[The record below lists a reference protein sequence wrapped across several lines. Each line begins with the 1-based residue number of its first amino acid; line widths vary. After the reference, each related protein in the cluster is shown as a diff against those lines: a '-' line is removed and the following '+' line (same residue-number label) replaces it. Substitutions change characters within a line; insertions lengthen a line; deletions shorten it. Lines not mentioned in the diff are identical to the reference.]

1 MNQQEEAKG
10 LALEALTTAPPPD
23 LLMEPIDYLFADHFR
38 QRMLCTVLDDIAE
51 AESVD
56 LDLLEAVVRFLG
68 NDLAPHVLDE
78 EEDLFPLLRMRAKPE
93 DEIDRVLGQLSE
105 EHVSDETDAKQIMV
119 ILDTI
124 KQGGK
129 RSKMSLEDKV
139 LLKRFAANERQHL
152 IVENAIVL
160 PLARARLTETD
171 KRKLSLNM
179 AARRGI
185 PLSEV
190 AHD

>member
-124 KQGGK
+124 KQSGK